1 MELFQW
7 IRDILMYSAEAT
19 VFLFYAKAFFEQKY
33 KTSVTVLGVGLAY
46 SVLFGI
52 YLLNV
57 PALNLVAI
65 PTVLVVSFLLIFKC
79 NVKSA
84 LIHSA
89 ILLVAI
95 GTTETL
101 TMAFNAA
108 VFNVNMSEH
117 IANPIIYTID
127 IIFSKMAYSA
137 VVMSI
142 AYVFS
147 QVHRNNKNNKV
158 FWLLFIS
165 PVSSIFVNTV
175 FFYLD
180 KLLDFTDGMYAAFCF
195 ASFLLLVTNI
205 VVFFVYSYSL
215 KNTAE
220 LYELKFEKEKQ
231 ETDSKYL
238 QIIEQNNKN
247 LGIIAHDI
255 KNHLH
260 HITSLSSAEEIHA
273 YVASIADEVQSYGY
287 IGASKNKTLDLL
299 ISKYLNLCQGKGIK
313 IEFDVKTANLSNI
326 APADISTIINNLLD
340 NAVESAEQS
349 EKKEISVNIFRNQGF
364 EIIKIQ
370 NSCSAKPKTKNG
382 KLLTTKKEKQLHGYG
397 TQSVIKTVNKYGGM
411 YDWDYLETENIFTV
425 TVALPQNN
433 V

>member
-1 MELFQW
+1 MNLFVNAFTYVSEVF
-7 IRDILMYSAEAT
+7 IIYIYATGIFEKKYNLPKTLLVGVLMFVVPFILNQLWNDPVVNLLSFFTATSA
-19 VFLFYAKAFFEQKY
+19 FLFF
-33 KTSVTVLGVGLAY
+33 TR
-46 SVLFGI
+46 I
-52 YLLNV
+52 
-57 PALNLVAI
+57 
-65 PTVLVVSFLLIFKC
+65 
-79 NVKSA
+79 
-84 LIHSA
+84 
-89 ILLVAI
+89 
-95 GTTETL
+95 
-101 TMAFNAA
+101 
-108 VFNVNMSEH
+108 
-117 IANPIIYTID
+117 ID
-127 IIFSKMAYSA
+127 IKHSILQGFILTAVMFATEIIASYAVSITLGEGSFYAYRDNVLAFILNSVISKIFFLVGCKLCNL
-137 VVMSI
+137 
-142 AYVFS
+142 FKL
-147 QVHRNNKNNKV
+147 KNNKLYSTPVSYFIFCFTAIFAMFV
-158 FWLLFIS
+158 FILINIEFVFDNSLQMLIIIVSILLMSSLVLLFITHERQA
-165 PVSSIFVNTV
+165 V
-175 FFYLD
+175 
-180 KLLDFTDGMYAAFCF
+180 
-195 ASFLLLVTNI
+195 
-205 VVFFVYSYSL
+205 
-215 KNTAE
+215 KNARFIE
-220 LYELKFEKEKQ
+220 LQTQQQKQ
-231 ETDSKYL
+231 EIDSQYL
-238 QIIEQNNKN
+238 QVIEQNNKN
-247 LGIIAHDI
+247 SAILIHDI

-287 IGASKNKTLDLL
+287 IGVSKNKTLDLL

-411 YDWDYLETENIFTV
+411 YDWDYSETENIFTV

>member
-1 MELFQW
+1 MELALL
-7 IRDILMYSAEAT
+7 ILEVFMYIAEAA
-19 VFLFYAKAFFEQKY
+19 VFLYYGKAFFEQRFKM
-33 KTSVTVLGVGLAY
+33 SVVIPALTFGFF
-46 SVLFGI
+46 VLFCLYQLDMPQI
-52 YLLNV
+52 NYITV
-57 PALNLVAI
+57 PIMFMILNLVLFKSTI
-65 PTVLVVSFLLIFKC
+65 KTSIFH
-79 NVKSA
+79 A
-84 LIHSA
+84 L
-89 ILLVAI
+89 ILLVAM
-95 GTTETL
+95 TVTETI
-101 TMAFNAA
+101 TMTMNAM
-108 VFNVNMSEH
+108 FYDVNMFEH
-117 IANPIIYTID
+117 LQNPPVYMVD
-127 IIFSKMAYSA
+127 IIFSKTTYSA
-137 VVMSI
+137 LVMSI
-142 AYVFS
+142 AYIFRTYKS
-147 QVHRNNKNNKV
+147 TKKDKV

-165 PVSSIFVNTV
+165 PLSSVIVTNA
-175 FFYLD
+175 FYYMDKHAEFSD
-180 KLLDFTDGMYAAFCF
+180 KLYVMFSISEIFMFI
-195 ASFLLLVTNI
+195 TNI

-370 NSCSAKPKTKNG
+370 NSCLSKPKTKNG

-411 YDWDYLETENIFTV
+411 YDWDYSETENIFTV

>member
-1 MELFQW
+1 MKNARFIELQ
-7 IRDILMYSAEAT
+7 T
-19 VFLFYAKAFFEQKY
+19 Q
-33 KTSVTVLGVGLAY
+33 
-46 SVLFGI
+46 
-52 YLLNV
+52 
-57 PALNLVAI
+57 
-65 PTVLVVSFLLIFKC
+65 
-79 NVKSA
+79 
-84 LIHSA
+84 
-89 ILLVAI
+89 
-95 GTTETL
+95 
-101 TMAFNAA
+101 
-108 VFNVNMSEH
+108 
-117 IANPIIYTID
+117 
-127 IIFSKMAYSA
+127 
-137 VVMSI
+137 
-142 AYVFS
+142 
-147 QVHRNNKNNKV
+147 QQ
-158 FWLLFIS
+158 
-165 PVSSIFVNTV
+165 
-175 FFYLD
+175 
-180 KLLDFTDGMYAAFCF
+180 
-195 ASFLLLVTNI
+195 
-205 VVFFVYSYSL
+205 
-215 KNTAE
+215 
-220 LYELKFEKEKQ
+220 KQ
-231 ETDSKYL
+231 EIDSQYL
-238 QIIEQNNKN
+238 QVIEQNNKN
-247 LGIIAHDI
+247 SAILIHDI

-287 IGASKNKTLDLL
+287 IGVSKNKTLDLL